1 MSVLHSKRPVLL
13 AIALLVA
20 LAIAPAALAHEG
32 REVGEIHFVAGFAE
46 EPALEGQP
54 NAVFLRV
61 TATGSQDMSDGHA
74 DDYHEDAH
82 DAQIAA
88 DSHMSVSI
96 SLEQDALTGANLTM
110 VTDGF
115 IFTAENVNK
124 PHVSGEGHAH
134 VYVNGV
140 KVGRLYGPSIH
151 LDKMKAGMNE
161 VRVTLNANTH
171 EEYTWNGQPVTATAT
186 IHVEKGG
193 EGYGEPE
200 DMSMNED
207 GGAHGHTA
215 MVPVE
220 GLESSL
226 QVEVTHLAS
235 NSSTTLQLIP
245 KFGEPGS
252 YEAVLIPTAPGK
264 YRFRF
269 FGEIMGQPVDEAF
282 ESGEGTFD
290 EVVAAAD
297 VQFPLKVASL
307 RELEGVTRS
316 AQDAAL
322 SAGDDASLASTLAIV
337 GIVVGAIGTV
347 AGAAGL
353 AAAVRSRS
361 RG

>member
-1 MSVLHSKRPVLL
+1 MSVMHSKRPALL
-13 AIALLVA
+13 AIALLVT
-20 LAIAPAALAHEG
+20 LVMAPATLAHES
-32 REVGEIHFVAGFAE
+32 REESDLNFVVGFAE

-61 TATGSQDMSDGHA
+61 TKEGGQDMSDGHS
-74 DDYHEDAH
+74 DDSHEDAH
-82 DAQIAA
+82 DAQVAA

-96 SLEQDALTGANLTM
+96 SLEQDALTGANLTL
-110 VTDGF
+110 VTEGF

-140 KVGRLYGPSIH
+140 KVGRLYGPTMH

-161 VRVTLNANTH
+161 VRVALNANTH

-193 EGYGEPE
+193 KGYGESQA
-200 DMSMNED
+200 MSMNED
-207 GGAHGHTA
+207 GGGHGHTA
-215 MVPVE
+215 MAPVE
-220 GLESSL
+220 GLERSL

-235 NSSTTLQLIP
+235 NSSTTLQLTP
-245 KFGEPGS
+245 RFGEPGS

-316 AQDAAL
+316 AQATAVN
-322 SAGDDASLASTLAIV
+322 AGDDASFASTLAIV

-353 AAAVRSRS
+353 AAAVRTRS